1 MVKKKFCLVGIDN
14 DFVDLIED
22 NQSKFVGYFSEKKR
36 IYKFLKNRKKWLG
49 KHNKENWYKIK
60 KKYNPNVIIT
70 IDNSKIREKLFKD
83 IYKKN
88 CKNYFFKSS
97 LISKSTQKKLKKK
110 LGIVVQ
116 SHSKIMPNVN
126 INSGVKIHIA
136 VQIHHD
142 CFIDEFAT
150 IAPKALLLGNV
161 KIGKHAYV
169 GANTTIKQKVKIGEG
184 AIVGAGSVVVRNVK
198 KYDVVAGVPA
208 KSIKK

>member
-36 IYKFLKNRKKWLG
+36 IYKFLKIEKSGLVNIIKKIG
-49 KHNKENWYKIK
+49 IK
-60 KKYNPNVIIT
+60 LKKYNPNVIIT

-88 CKNYFFKSS
+88 CKNYFFKNS

-110 LGIVVQ
+110 FGIVVQ

-150 IAPKALLLGNV
+150 ISPKL
-161 KIGKHAYV
+161 YC
-169 GANTTIKQKVKIGEG
+169 
-184 AIVGAGSVVVRNVK
+184 
-198 KYDVVAGVPA
+198 
-208 KSIKK
+208 